1 MRSCNISIGCAAERQ
16 PTPNGDACAA
26 TVCAVWHV
34 PCGDARAARHRDR
47 WQRRSAGAAQND
59 IEISGYRIEP
69 RDRGGSCRA
78 QVASYRRHERAAGS
92 LRQTAGLLAGC
103 RAGEAR
109 CGWRMALHAAG
120 RRASRKRAR
129 ARKPDSAQPK
139 RCAQRAADAG
149 RYRSRASRVAMDHA
163 ARVEP
168 RATWCQR
175 ACAAPSP
182 RNGNGFAGRNAA
194 ETSPLN
200 VLRCS
205 LPRSRRLIGAPAA
218 KSTFLRSIQ
227 NVFGVSAD
235 SKK

>member
-34 PCGDARAARHRDR
+34 PCDDARAARHRDR

-120 RRASRKRAR
+120 RRASRRRGPRAETGFCATEALR
-129 ARKPDSAQPK
+129 SAH
-139 RCAQRAADAG
+139 AG

-168 RATWCQR
+168 RATRCQR
-175 ACAAPSP
+175 AWAAPSP

-200 VLRCS
+200 VLRCA